1 MAAFHRPFSRP
12 VSRPFRHPLPASA
25 TPSRGYVLFEALI
38 SLAVIGLGALPLA
51 MLGTV
56 WLRWTNDQERL
67 TAALWLAAEQ
77 AEVSKVSA
85 SSLPLISDEANLVS
99 RCQTASADGAC
110 IPGNRLAVA
119 VVVRRA
125 AEDVPGIAALPA
137 RVALWVTP

>member
-1 MAAFHRPFSRP
+1 MAAFHRPFSRT
-12 VSRPFRHPLPASA
+12 FRHLFPASA

-38 SLAVIGLGALPLA
+38 SLAVVGLGALPLA

-56 WLRWTNDQERL
+56 WLRWTNEQESL

-77 AEVSKVSA
+77 AEVGEA
-85 SSLPLISDEANLVS
+85 RALSLPLISGEASLVS
-99 RCQTASADGAC
+99 RCQTTSADGAC

-119 VVVRRA
+119 VVERRA
-125 AEDVPGIAALPA
+125 AEDVSGLAALPA

>member
-1 MAAFHRPFSRP
+1 M
-12 VSRPFRHPLPASA
+12 
-25 TPSRGYVLFEALI
+25 I

-56 WLRWTNDQERL
+56 WLRWTNEQERL
-67 TAALWLAAEQ
+67 TAALWMAAEQ
-77 AEVSKVSA
+77 AEVGDFVEA
-85 SSLPLISDEANLVS
+85 GAFSLPLISGEASLVS

-119 VVVRRA
+119 VVERRA